1 MNSNLYA
8 FYGSLRRGLHN
19 YQQFK
24 PNLKYCYSTW
34 LSGFQLF
41 SLGDFPFAIKSGNTD
56 DRVLIEVIEIE
67 DETTRLKIDELE
79 LSFGYYSEV
88 VQIDGSEVKI
98 YLFSDKAN
106 YPQVKSG
113 DWVKFF
119 RG

>member
-1 MNSNLYA
+1 MKSNLYA

-24 PNLKYCYSTW
+24 PNLKYRFTAW

-41 SLGDFPFAIKSGNTD
+41 SLGDFPFAIKSGND
-56 DRVLIEVIEIE
+56 ADKVLIEVFEIE
-67 DETTRLKIDELE
+67 DEITRRKIDELE
-79 LSFGYYSEV
+79 VGFGYHSEV
-88 VQIDGSEVKI
+88 VLIEDVEIKI
-98 YLFSDKAN
+98 YLFTDKAN
-106 YPQVKSG
+106 YPQVQGG